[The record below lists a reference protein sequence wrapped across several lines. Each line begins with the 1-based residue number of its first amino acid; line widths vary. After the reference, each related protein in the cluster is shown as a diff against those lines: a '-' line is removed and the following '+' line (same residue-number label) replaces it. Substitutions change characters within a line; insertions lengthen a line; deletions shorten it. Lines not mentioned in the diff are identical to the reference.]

1 MKMNAPTGRYAALAL
16 SGCLLLNLT
25 GCATILSG
33 TSQTVE
39 VRSAPHGAR
48 VVVDGR
54 DVGTTPLKT
63 DLKRGVPH
71 TVQVSKD
78 GYLDETVVTT
88 TRGNGAVALNV
99 IIGGGFG
106 AIVDVAS
113 GAATH
118 VTPDSVAVDL
128 VEEARSQGNVRLT
141 GHASSPSAG
150 GSGAQYGLQ

>member
-1 MKMNAPTGRYAALAL
+1 MKTNSRTARYAALTL

-54 DVGTTPLKT
+54 DVGTTPLKA

-88 TRGNGAVALNV
+88 TRGNGVIALNM
-99 IIGGGFG
+99 ILGGGVG
-106 AIVDVAS
+106 AVIDVAS

-118 VTPDSVAVDL
+118 VTPDAVAVDL
-128 VEEARSQGNVRLT
+128 VEEARPQSNVRLT
-141 GHASSPSAG
+141 GNSSDVSAG
-150 GSGAQYGLQ
+150 AGARFNLQ

>member
-1 MKMNAPTGRYAALAL
+1 MKNFSRTSRFAALAL

-25 GCATILSG
+25 GCATILNG

-54 DVGTTPLKT
+54 DVGATPLKA

-71 TVQVSKD
+71 TVQISKD

-88 TRGNGAVALNV
+88 TRGNGTIALNAV
-99 IIGGGFG
+99 LGGGVG
-106 AIVDVAS
+106 AVIDLAS

-118 VTPDSVAVDL
+118 VTPDAVAVDL
-128 VEEARSQGNVRLT
+128 VEEVPAQGNVRLT
-141 GHASSPSAG
+141 GNASSPSAG
-150 GSGAQYGLQ
+150 GSASRYNLQ

>member
-1 MKMNAPTGRYAALAL
+1 MKANSRTGRYVPLAL
-16 SGCLLLNLT
+16 SGCLLMSLT

-54 DVGTTPLKT
+54 DVGTTPLKA

-88 TRGNGAVALNV
+88 TRGNGAIALNL
-99 IIGGGFG
+99 ILGGGVG
-106 AIVDVAS
+106 AIIDVAS

-118 VTPDSVAVDL
+118 VTPDAVTVDL
-128 VEEARSQGNVRLT
+128 VEEAGPQNDIRLT
-141 GHASSPSAG
+141 GNSSAVSA
-150 GSGAQYGLQ
+150 GSGARVNLQ

>member
-1 MKMNAPTGRYAALAL
+1 MKTNSRTGRYAALAF

-54 DVGTTPLKT
+54 DVGTTPLKAEF
-63 DLKRGVPH
+63 KRGVPH
-71 TVQVSKD
+71 TVQISKD

-88 TRGNGAVALNV
+88 TRGNGEIAFNLIA
-99 IIGGGFG
+99 GGGVG
-106 AIVDVAS
+106 AVIDLAS

-118 VTPDSVAVDL
+118 VTPDAVAVDL
-128 VEEARSQGNVRLT
+128 VEEARPQSDVQLT
-141 GHASSPSAG
+141 GNSSDVSA
-150 GSGAQYGLQ
+150 GSGARFNLQ